1 VSTAAE
7 SRPALQREWWRR
19 TFAVFQ
25 RPGAVFAGLRDDS
38 QEGAEARGE
47 PLTAIVILAGIA
59 GVLSTSLAG
68 RLLDQPE
75 FDGVDVAVWA
85 FLGGAVQ
92 GLVGFW
98 VGGLL
103 LLFGIRVLDGPS
115 TFRQARHIVGFA
127 AAPVALSLVL
137 VWPVRLAVYGR
148 DLFRAGGGDRGTGD
162 LFFEGLVVAVFAWML
177 VLVIVGVR
185 SLTGWSWARAAAAF
199 GIAAVLPVLIVLVS
213 LL

>member
-1 VSTAAE
+1 MSTAAE

-59 GVLSTSLAG
+59 AVLSTSLAG

-75 FDGVDVAVWA
+75 FDGVDIAVWS

-92 GLVGFW
+92 GLLGFW

-103 LLFGIRVLDGPS
+103 LLFGIRALGGSS
-115 TFRQARHIVGFA
+115 TFRQARHVVGFA
-127 AAPVALSLVL
+127 AAPVALSLIL
-137 VWPVRLAVYGR
+137 VWPVRLAVYGW
-148 DLFRAGGGDRGTGD
+148 DLFRAGGEDHGAGDM
-162 LFFEGLVVAVFAWML
+162 FFEGLVVVMFAWML
-177 VLVIVGVR
+177 ALVVVGIR
-185 SLTGWSWARAAAAF
+185 GLTEWTWARSAAAF
-199 GIAAVLPVLIVLVS
+199 GIAAVLPVLVVLLS